1 MDNKE
6 TRTAGEQAFD
16 NIMDKYKA
24 GRFKGDRDEDFINLV
39 FRTSPGEVVEALD
52 SLTDIQYLGTW
63 KPTLTEYV
71 IDALISY
78 RVYGPGEA
86 ELQSI
91 IDKAVLYYSQHR
103 LPYADEIPNS
113 TNIERLK

>member
-6 TRTAGEQAFD
+6 TKTAREQAFE
-16 NIMDKYKA
+16 NIMNKCRA
-24 GRFKGDRDEDFINLV
+24 RRFKGDKDEELINLV
-39 FRTSPGEVVEALD
+39 FRFSPGEVVEALD
-52 SLTDIQYLGTW
+52 NLTDLQYMGTW
-63 KPTLTEYV
+63 KPTLSEYV

-78 RVYGPGEA
+78 RVYGHGEA